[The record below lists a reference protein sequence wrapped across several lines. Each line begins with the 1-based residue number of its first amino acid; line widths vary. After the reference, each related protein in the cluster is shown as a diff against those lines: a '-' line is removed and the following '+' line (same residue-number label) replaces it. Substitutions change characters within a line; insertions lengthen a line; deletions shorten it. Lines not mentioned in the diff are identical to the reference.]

1 MGAQIR
7 RIAAEKI
14 IMEVPLRHFWAVP
27 LLVGGDVP
35 SLLSAYGRYTLL
47 SRGPDVDSEKTWHCL
62 KDVIICR
69 LLTVLHKSIDN
80 RKEIHDLNYLD
91 VRGFS
96 EAS

>member
-1 MGAQIR
+1 
-7 RIAAEKI
+7 
-14 IMEVPLRHFWAVP
+14 MEVPP
-27 LLVGGDVP
+27 LLGSAPGCP
-35 SLLSAYGRYTLL
+35 SLWVDTCPLLSAYGSYTLL

-69 LLTVLHKSIDN
+69 VIKSISQNIGN
-80 RKEIHDLNYLD
+80 RKEIHDLNYLG